1 MSDPKTIQKGS
12 RLRSNSF
19 TINIP
24 PRIEDLD
31 DTDHS
36 HEFVDVRDEIMLIKD
51 QFDRLLSVLDDGLL
65 GPTLNSIT
73 K

>member
-1 MSDPKTIQKGS
+1 MSDPKIIQKGS

-19 TINIP
+19 TIP
-24 PRIEDLD
+24 YHLD

-51 QFDRLLSVLDDGLL
+51 QFDRLLSVLDDELL
-65 GPTLNSIT
+65 GPTLDSIT